1 MSLSLGIT
9 LPQFS
14 PDAHDLVDGARKAE
28 DLGLDSIWVFDH
40 MWPLSGKKVRPM
52 LECWTSLAYVAEATH
67 SITIGTLV
75 TRSTLRHPALLAKM
89 ASTVGSIAPQRTIV
103 GLGSGDAMS
112 ADENR
117 AFGFS
122 YFAGP
127 DRIAQLRSS
136 VRLLR
141 AWFDGTTVD
150 VGDEF
155 HSVRELPVSP
165 RPEIPPRIW
174 MGGRSDPLIELA
186 REYGDGWNAWG
197 VDLDELASGIAKL
210 EGSARPVEI
219 TWAGTLIVGADD
231 AEAGAQLGGRDPAGY
246 LVGGPQTVADRL
258 GELEEAGVTHAV
270 LTPLEW
276 GDGRTLDLVAN
287 RVAPLVR
294 G

>member
-14 PDAHDLVDGARKAE
+14 PDARGLVDAAREVE

-40 MWPLSGKKVRPM
+40 MWPLSGKKVRPI
-52 LECWTSLAYVAEATH
+52 LECWMSLAYLAEATR

-89 ASTVGSIAPQRTIV
+89 ASTVATIAPERTIV

-112 ADENR
+112 AGENR

-141 AWFDGTTVD
+141 AWFDGPRVD
-150 VGDEF
+150 TDDEF
-155 HSVRELPVSP
+155 HSARELPVSP
-165 RPEIPPRIW
+165 RPDIPPRIW

-186 REYGDGWNAWG
+186 REYGDGWNAWA

-210 EGSARPVEI
+210 KGSARPVEI

-231 AEAGAQLGGRDPAGY
+231 AEAAAQLGERDPASY
-246 LVGGPQTVADRL
+246 LVGGPETVAERL

-276 GDGRTLDLVAN
+276 GDGRSLDLVAN

-294 G
+294 S

>member
-14 PDAHDLVDGARKAE
+14 SDARDLVGGARAAE

-40 MWPLSGKKVRPM
+40 MWPLSGRKVRPM
-52 LECWTSLAYVAEATH
+52 LECWMSLAYIAEATR

-89 ASTVGSIAPQRTIV
+89 ASTVGSMAPERTIV

-141 AWFDGTTVD
+141 AWFDGPTVD
-150 VGDEF
+150 ADDEF
-155 HSVRELPVSP
+155 HSARELPVSP

-174 MGGRSDPLIELA
+174 IGGRSDPLIELV

-197 VDLDELASGIAKL
+197 VDLDELASGVAKL
-210 EGSARPVEI
+210 KRSARPVEI
-219 TWAGTLIVGADD
+219 TWAGTVIVGADD
-231 AEAGAQLGGRDPAGY
+231 AEAATQLGERDPASY
-246 LVGGPQTVADRL
+246 LVGGPETVAERL
-258 GELEEAGVTHAV
+258 RELKEAGVTHAV

-276 GDGRTLDLVAN
+276 GDGRILDLVAN

>member
-14 PDAHDLVDGARKAE
+14 PDDRGLVDAAREAE

-52 LECWTSLAYVAEATH
+52 LECWMSLAYLAEATR

-89 ASTVGSIAPQRTIV
+89 ASTVATIAPERTIV
-103 GLGSGDAMS
+103 GLGSGDALS
-112 ADENR
+112 AGENR

-127 DRIAQLRSS
+127 DRIAQLRSC

-141 AWFDGTTVD
+141 AWFDGLTVD
-150 VGDEF
+150 AGDEF
-155 HSVRELPVSP
+155 HSAHELPVSP

-186 REYGDGWNAWG
+186 REYGDGWNAWA

-231 AEAGAQLGGRDPAGY
+231 AEAAAQLGERDPSSY
-246 LVGGPQTVADRL
+246 LVGGPETVAERL

-276 GDGRTLDLVAN
+276 GDGRILDLVAN